1 MKWNYCVSAKVIG
14 KANLNCIWDDVD
26 NEDDEEEDTV
36 YSIKYTIYDS
46 MFIVA
51 LWMPHDTSQ
60 CIVTEGDKT
69 MLLLI
74 FNIID
79 Y

>member
-1 MKWNYCVSAKVIG
+1 MMKKKTLYTC
-14 KANLNCIWDDVD
+14 
-26 NEDDEEEDTV
+26 TV
-36 YSIKYTIYDS
+36 YTVYGS

-51 LWMPHDTSQ
+51 LWMPHDTFK

-74 FNIID
+74 FNIRD

>member
-26 NEDDEEEDTV
+26 NEDDEEEDCVVYTV
-36 YSIKYTIYDS
+36 YGS

-51 LWMPHDTSQ
+51 LWMPDDTSK

-69 MLLLI
+69 MILFI
-74 FNIID
+74 FNIRD